1 MIEIL
6 EHSLGRYEMEN
17 EILEAGW
24 DISKNGQEK
33 HIYQTPFLMKELLF
47 KCSKIREG
55 LSSQRGDGT
64 NFPGGPW
71 L

>member
-33 HIYQTPFLMKELLF
+33 HIYLTHLPN
-47 KCSKIREG
+47 EG
-55 LSSQRGDGT
+55 IAVQVL
-64 NFPGGPW
+64 
-71 L
+71 

>member
-1 MIEIL
+1 MKGNKRKTADSSEKGRNFFSRMIEIL

-33 HIYQTPFLMKELLF
+33 HIYLTPLPN
-47 KCSKIREG
+47 EG
-55 LSSQRGDGT
+55 IAVQVL
-64 NFPGGPW
+64 
-71 L
+71 

>member
-1 MIEIL
+1 MTEIL

-33 HIYQTPFLMKELLF
+33 HIHLTPLPN
-47 KCSKIREG
+47 EG
-55 LSSQRGDGT
+55 IAVQVL
-64 NFPGGPW
+64 
-71 L
+71 